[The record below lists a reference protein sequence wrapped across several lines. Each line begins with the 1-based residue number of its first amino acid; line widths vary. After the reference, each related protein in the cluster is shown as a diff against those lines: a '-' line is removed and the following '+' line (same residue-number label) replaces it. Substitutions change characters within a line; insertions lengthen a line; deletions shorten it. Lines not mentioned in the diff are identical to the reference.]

1 MKSPDQW
8 IEAIEN
14 CEDARGLYDTAKEIA
29 ADYAEACKRIAEL
42 EKELAALKS
51 AG

>member
-1 MKSPDQW
+1 MTDPDEW
-8 IEAIEN
+8 LEAVEA

-29 ADYAEACKRIAEL
+29 ADYAEACQRIAEL

-51 AG
+51 TE